1 MSVPYDL
8 VMIHIYFQKALPA
21 MVMKPRMCRLLTHW
35 QSFQTVKEEALKIQE
50 NVTIVPVLEG

>member
-1 MSVPYDL
+1 
-8 VMIHIYFQKALPA
+8 

-50 NVTIVPVLEG
+50 NVTIVPVLEGQKVITWEGFEEFEHSEDGKW